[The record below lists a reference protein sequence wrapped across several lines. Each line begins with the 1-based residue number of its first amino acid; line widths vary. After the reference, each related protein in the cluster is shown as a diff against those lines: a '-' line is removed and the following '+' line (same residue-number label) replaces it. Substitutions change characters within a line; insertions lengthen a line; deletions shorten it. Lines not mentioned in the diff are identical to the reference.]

1 MRQRLLLDLASVTI
15 ILRQVAKEPC
25 LTGSCQQYRRSI
37 ARAVAASNQEEDER
51 SARRDQPQQHSIDG
65 YNHRR
70 RRRCHRRSTLG
81 PAYNKRY
88 QNLAAV

>member
-37 ARAVAASNQEEDER
+37 ARAVAASNEEEEDER
-51 SARRDQPQQHSIDG
+51 SARRDQPQQHSIE
-65 YNHRR
+65 
-70 RRRCHRRSTLG
+70 T
-81 PAYNKRY
+81 ATTIV
-88 QNLAAV
+88 AAAAATVEVH